1 MPDRKHLWRGI
12 HDPEWVRSAVDVELF
27 PIDLGAPM
35 LQAAL
40 VLGNRDVGHA
50 FPTYVTPRVY
60 LEIVQVDAAG
70 GDVVGTRLGATI
82 GREVDLSSMTEIFDT
97 RVLPGESVKLDYA
110 MPRDSG
116 ASALVGRVR
125 VDPDYHYRDV
135 FDALL
140 GSLRDPEALRR
151 IAEAKRR
158 ISASSYTLA
167 EIRRPLP

>member
-27 PIDLGAPM
+27 PIDLAAPM

-70 GDVVGTRLGATI
+70 GDLVGTRLGATI
-82 GREVDLSSMTEIFDT
+82 GREVDLGSMTEIFDT

-135 FDALL
+135 FDAIL
-140 GSLRDPEALRR
+140 GSRE
-151 IAEAKRR
+151 
-158 ISASSYTLA
+158 
-167 EIRRPLP
+167 